1 MAKEDESLVM
11 IAVLTEPLAVDLL
24 LAALPEAMHLRPLWD
39 RLVIVDL
46 PDYVAIGLPIA
57 NKVTKDSIEN
67 HRRHLFSLLN
77 LLEVPLAS
85 SPSHLHQL
93 EVDRDQI
100 RQDVAWPAAK
110 PDKKKK
116 AAEEAAKAA
125 AKAAAEAEE
134 AGTAEGSEAPAAPEA
149 ASE

>member
-24 LAALPEAMHLRPLWD
+24 LAALPDAMHLRPLWD
-39 RLVIVDL
+39 RLVIADL

-85 SPSHLHQL
+85 SPSHLHQV
-93 EVDRDQI
+93 EIDRDQI

-116 AAEEAAKAA
+116 AAEEAAK
-125 AKAAAEAEE
+125 KAAAEAEE
-134 AGTAEGSEAPAAPEA
+134 AGTAEGSETPAAPEA

>member
-24 LAALPEAMHLRPLWD
+24 LAALPDAMHLRPLWD
-39 RLVIVDL
+39 RLVIADL

-85 SPSHLHQL
+85 SPSHLHQV
-93 EVDRDQI
+93 EIDRDQI
-100 RQDVAWPAAK
+100 RQDVAWPDAK

-116 AAEEAAKAA
+116 AAEETAK
-125 AKAAAEAEE
+125 KAAAEAEE
-134 AGTAEGSEAPAAPEA
+134 AGTAEGSETPAAPEA